1 MISRSK
7 IAIRG
12 AVQGVGFRPFI
23 YRLAAELNLKGFV
36 NNSTLGVFIE
46 VEGKKSI
53 LDEFI
58 LRIEKEKP
66 PISVITSLEFS
77 FLDPV
82 GFTTFEIQKSETSGE
97 KTAIILPDIAVCSD
111 CINEMFDPNDRRF
124 RYPFINCTNCG
135 PRFSIIES
143 IPYDRP
149 NTSMKSFQ
157 MCEVCQTEYEDPLNR
172 RFHAQPIACPNCGP
186 HIELWDK
193 SGKIISRCDD
203 ALLKTV
209 EKIKEGKIIALKGL
223 GGFHLIV
230 DARNDSAAMRL
241 REKKHREEKP
251 FALMFPNLKAIKEYC
266 EVSAFE
272 ERLLCSPES
281 PIVLLKKMRNAEFGM
296 QNENSIQLNNKR
308 IEEIEASNPSLEVS
322 NKIQKFGLRA
332 NNSALGT
339 PNSAFRTLHS
349 TLRTSHSA
357 LSKYIAPQ
365 NPYLGVMLPYTPLH
379 RLLMNELKFP
389 IVATSGNL
397 SEEPMC
403 IDEIEALNRL
413 HGIADYFLIHNRPI
427 VRHVDDS
434 IVRVIEEREMVMRRA
449 RGYAPLPIQI
459 NGSNVNEDILAVGG
473 HLKNTVAL
481 KVGNNIFISQHIG
494 DLSTNEAFST
504 FQKVIEDF
512 QNLYES
518 KVSKIVCDLHPEY
531 LSTKLAQTKNIKIE
545 QVQHHYA
552 HIAACRTENQID
564 GKALGVSWDGT
575 GFGLDQTIWGGEFFI
590 TDNSSYKHI
599 GQFRKFRL
607 PGGEAAIKEPRR
619 SALGL
624 LYEIYGEEIFSSS
637 NELVNSAFSKTESK
651 VLREMLSRNINSPL
665 TSSAGR
671 LFDAVASLLG
681 ITQRSNYE
689 GQAAMMLEFSAD
701 WSRTESYPIE
711 IIRNKIFVF
720 DWRTLIESILIDINQ
735 WTEKRIIAAKFHNSL
750 VDLIVQIAKRVGE
763 EKVVLSGGCFQNVFL
778 VERSIKKLRENNFKV
793 YWHQRIPPNDGGIS
807 LGQIAA
813 MNCVRTD

>member
-23 YRLAAELNLKGFV
+23 YRLATDLNLKGFV
-36 NNSTLGVFIE
+36 NNSSLGVFIE
-46 VEGKKSI
+46 VEGEKSK
-53 LDEFI
+53 LDKFI

-77 FLDPV
+77 FLDPI
-82 GFTTFEIQKSETSGE
+82 GFTIFEIQKSESSGE
-97 KTAIILPDIAVCSD
+97 KTALILPDIAVCFD

-157 MCEVCQTEYEDPLNR
+157 LCDECRGEYENPSNR
-172 RFHAQPIACPNCGP
+172 RFHAQPIACPKCGP
-186 HIELWDK
+186 QIELWDK

-209 EKIKEGKIIALKGL
+209 EKIQDGKIIALKGL
-223 GGFHLIV
+223 GGFHLMV
-230 DARNDSAAMRL
+230 DARNDSAVMRL

-251 FALMFPNLKAIKEYC
+251 FALMFSNLEAIKECC

-272 ERLLCSPES
+272 ERLFGSPEA
-281 PIVLLKKMRNAEFGM
+281 PIVLLRKNQK
-296 QNENSIQLNNKR
+296 
-308 IEEIEASNPSLEVS
+308 PEVS
-322 NKIQKFGLRA
+322 PQGLLRSRK
-332 NNSALGT
+332 NLKPQSLPST
-339 PNSAFRTLHS
+339 LCTLNSAFP
-349 TLRTSHSA
+349 
-357 LSKYIAPQ
+357 LSEFIAPN

-403 IDEIEALNRL
+403 IDEQEAVERL
-413 HGIADYFLIHNRPI
+413 KGIADFFLVHNRPI

-481 KVGNNIFISQHIG
+481 KVANNVFISQHIG
-494 DLSTNEAFST
+494 DLSTNEAFNT
-504 FQKVIEDF
+504 FQKVIDDF

-518 KVSKIVCDLHPEY
+518 RVSKIICDLHPEY
-531 LSTKLAQTKNIKIE
+531 LSTKFAQKKDVKIE
-545 QVQHHYA
+545 YVQHHYA
-552 HIAACRTENQID
+552 HIAACRAENQID

-575 GFGLDQTIWGGEFFI
+575 GFGLDQTIWGGEFFL

-624 LYEIYGEEIFSSS
+624 LYEIYGEKLLNDKNEFLLSNFSR
-637 NELVNSAFSKTESK
+637 NEFKVLKEMFSKN
-651 VLREMLSRNINSPL
+651 LNCPQ

-681 ITQRSNYE
+681 ITHRSNYE
-689 GQAAMMLEFSAD
+689 GQAAMMLEFAAD
-701 WSRTESYPIE
+701 HNVHDYYPIKVIGE
-711 IIRNKIFVF
+711 EQFMV
-720 DWRTLIESILIDINQ
+720 DWEPLIDSIIKDAA
-735 WTEKRIIAAKFHNSL
+735 EKIDIKVISSKFHNSL
-750 VDLIVQIAKRVGE
+750 AELIVLIAKKVGE
-763 EKVVLSGGCFQNVFL
+763 EKVVLSGGCFQNALL
-778 VERSIKKLRENNFKV
+778 VERCLKRLRESNFKV
-793 YWHQRIPPNDGGIS
+793 YWHQRVPPNDGGIS

-813 MNCVRTD
+813 SGSVNVT

>member
-7 IAIRG
+7 IVIRG
-12 AVQGVGFRPFI
+12 AVQGVGFRPYI
-23 YRLAAELNLKGFV
+23 YRLATELNLKGFV

-46 VEGKKSI
+46 VEGEKSI

-77 FLDPV
+77 FLDPK
-82 GFTTFEIQKSETSGE
+82 GFKNFEIQKSEPSGE
-97 KTAIILPDIAVCSD
+97 KTAIILPDIAVCTD
-111 CINEMFDPNDRRF
+111 CLEEMFDPNDRRNH
-124 RYPFINCTNCG
+124 YPFINCTNCG

-149 NTSMKSFQ
+149 NTSMRSFQ
-157 MCEVCQTEYEDPLNR
+157 MCEECQTEYEDPLNR
-172 RFHAQPIACPNCGP
+172 RFHAQPIACPKCGP
-186 HIELWDK
+186 HIELWDE
-193 SGKIISRCDD
+193 SGKIISTRDE
-203 ALLKTV
+203 ALKETAAL
-209 EKIKEGKIIALKGL
+209 ISEGKIIALKGL

-230 DARNDSAAMRL
+230 DARNDSAVTRL

-251 FALMFPNLKAIKEYC
+251 FALMFPKLEAIKDCC
-266 EVSAFE
+266 EISAFE
-272 ERLLCSPES
+272 ERLLCSPEA
-281 PIVLLKKMRNAEFGM
+281 PIVLLRKRYQDSVRIRNSEFGVR
-296 QNENSIQLNNKR
+296 NDNSFLLGVQK
-308 IEEIEASNPSLEVS
+308 SNAKL
-322 NKIQKFGLRA
+322 QTT
-332 NNSALGT
+332 NSALSS
-339 PNSAFRTLHS
+339 P
-349 TLRTSHSA
+349 HSA
-357 LSKYIAPQ
+357 LSEFVAPN

-379 RLLMNELKFP
+379 HLLMNELKFP

-403 IDEIEALNRL
+403 IDENEALERL
-413 HGIADYFLIHNRPI
+413 SGIADFFLVHNRPI

-434 IVRVIEEREMVMRRA
+434 IVRVIDEREMVMRRA

-459 NGSNVNEDILAVGG
+459 QITGSNVKEDILAVGG

-481 KVGNNIFISQHIG
+481 KVGNNVFISQHIG
-494 DLSTNEAFST
+494 DLSTNEAFGT

-531 LSTKLAQTKNIKIE
+531 LSTKFAQTKNIKIE

-552 HIAACRTENQID
+552 HIAACRAENQID

-575 GFGLDQTIWGGEFFI
+575 GFGFDQTIWGGEFFL

-619 SALGL
+619 SALGV
-624 LYEIYGEEIFSSS
+624 LYEIYGEKLFDDKNEFLLSNFSRS
-637 NELVNSAFSKTESK
+637 ELK
-651 VLREMLSRNINSPL
+651 VLKEMLNKNINCPQ

-681 ITQRSNYE
+681 ITQHSNYE
-689 GQAAMMLEFSAD
+689 GQAAMMLEFAAD
-701 WSRTESYPIE
+701 HKVYDYYPLK
-711 IIRNKIFVF
+711 IIGEEQFVI
-720 DWRTLIESILIDINQ
+720 DWEPLIDSITKDAAKKIDIQ
-735 WTEKRIIAAKFHNSL
+735 IISSKFHNSL
-750 VDLIVQIAKRVGE
+750 AELIGQIAEKVGE
-763 EKVVLSGGCFQNVFL
+763 EKVVLSGGCFQNALL
-778 VERSIKKLRENNFKV
+778 VERCLKRLRESNFKV
-793 YWHQRIPPNDGGIS
+793 YWHQRVPPNDGGIS

-813 MNCVRTD
+813 SGSVKDK

>member
-7 IAIRG
+7 IVIRG

-23 YRLAAELNLKGFV
+23 YRLATDLNLKGFV
-36 NNSTLGVFIE
+36 NNSSLGVFIE
-46 VEGKKSI
+46 VEGEKSI

-66 PISVITSLEFS
+66 PIAVITSLEFS
-77 FLDPV
+77 FLDSK

-111 CINEMFDPNDRRF
+111 CINEMLNPNDRRF

-135 PRFSIIES
+135 PRFSILES

-157 MCEVCQTEYEDPLNR
+157 MCEECQTEYEDPLNR
-172 RFHAQPIACPNCGP
+172 RFHAQPIACPKCGP
-186 HIELWDK
+186 HIELWDEM
-193 SGKIISRCDD
+193 GKIISTRDE
-203 ALLKTV
+203 ALKETATL
-209 EKIKEGKIIALKGL
+209 ISEGKIIALKGL

-230 DARNDSAAMRL
+230 DARNDSAVKRL

-251 FALMFPNLKAIKEYC
+251 FALMFPNLEAIKDCC
-266 EVSAFE
+266 EVFAFE
-272 ERLLCSPES
+272 ERLLCSPEA
-281 PIVLLKKMRNAEFGM
+281 PIVLLSKIRNLDFGVGNKKTPL
-296 QNENSIQLNNKR
+296 LNNSTFR
-308 IEEIEASNPSLEVS
+308 NLH
-322 NKIQKFGLRA
+322 
-332 NNSALGT
+332 SALYFQD
-339 PNSAFRTLHS
+339 SA
-349 TLRTSHSA
+349 LRIPHSA
-357 LSKYIAPQ
+357 LSEFIAPN

-379 RLLMNELKFP
+379 HLLMNELKFP

-403 IDEIEALNRL
+403 IDEKEALKRL
-413 HGIADYFLIHNRPI
+413 SGIADFFLVHNRPI
-427 VRHVDDS
+427 IRHVDDS
-434 IVRVIEEREMVMRRA
+434 IVRVIDEREMVMRRA

-481 KVGNNIFISQHIG
+481 KVGNNVFISQHIG

-512 QNLYES
+512 QNLYAS
-518 KVSKIVCDLHPEY
+518 KVSKIICDLHPEY
-531 LSTKLAQTKNIKIE
+531 LSTKFAQTKNVKIE
-545 QVQHHYA
+545 YVQHHYA
-552 HIAACRTENQID
+552 HIAACRAENQIE

-575 GFGLDQTIWGGEFFI
+575 GFGLDQTIWGGEFFL
-590 TDNSSYKHI
+590 TDNSSFKHI

-624 LYEIYGEEIFSSS
+624 LYEIHGEKIFEESNAFINSTFTK
-637 NELVNSAFSKTESK
+637 NELK
-651 VLREMLSRNINSPL
+651 VLRNMLKKNVNCPQ

-671 LFDAVASLLG
+671 LFDALASLLG
-681 ITQRSNYE
+681 ITQHSNYE
-689 GQAAMMLEFSAD
+689 GQAAMMLEFAADRNVYDYYPVKVIGEKQFVAD
-701 WSRTESYPIE
+701 WEP
-711 IIRNKIFVF
+711 
-720 DWRTLIESILIDINQ
+720 LIDSI
-735 WTEKRIIAAKFHNSL
+735 TKDAAEKIDIQVISSKFHNSL
-750 VDLIVQIAKRVGE
+750 AELIFLIAKKVGE

-807 LGQIAA
+807 LGQITASGSV
-813 MNCVRTD
+813 NYE